1 MGIPVAGIPR
11 LPGAGSSA
19 RGQSGPKAR
28 PKVVADGQRVNIPA
42 LAWRVRRA
50 ASEKGSDEGQR
61 LSLVR
66 TGTSGP
72 SRGFARGK
80 AMRPCFPEK
89 RRPTETPA
97 VPKPTQVGGYKDT
110 KARERN
116 LVKELG
122 NIAP

>member
-1 MGIPVAGIPR
+1 MDMGSTFPNWWGFKFGSEKDSDGCQWLSPIRRGT
-11 LPGAGSSA
+11 AGSS
-19 RGQSGPKAR
+19 
-28 PKVVADGQRVNIPA
+28 V
-42 LAWRVRRA
+42 
-50 ASEKGSDEGQR
+50 
-61 LSLVR
+61 
-66 TGTSGP
+66 
-72 SRGFARGK
+72 GFARCK

-89 RRPTETPA
+89 SLRINPSA

>member
-1 MGIPVAGIPR
+1 MTGVNGYPLGLGATGVPSFR
-11 LPGAGSSA
+11 YAGS
-19 RGQSGPKAR
+19 
-28 PKVVADGQRVNIPA
+28 
-42 LAWRVRRA
+42 
-50 ASEKGSDEGQR
+50 
-61 LSLVR
+61 
-66 TGTSGP
+66 
-72 SRGFARGK
+72 K

-89 RRPTETPA
+89 SLRINPHP

>member
-1 MGIPVAGIPR
+1 ME
-11 LPGAGSSA
+11 GSS
-19 RGQSGPKAR
+19 
-28 PKVVADGQRVNIPA
+28 
-42 LAWRVRRA
+42 A
-50 ASEKGSDEGQR
+50 ASEKGSDEGQW

-66 TGTSGP
+66 IGRCGP

-80 AMRPCFPEK
+80 AMRPRFPEK
-89 RRPTETPA
+89 RRDTDMPA

>member
-1 MGIPVAGIPR
+1 MDSRSTFLHWRGFKFGSEKDSDGCQWLSPIRRGT
-11 LPGAGSSA
+11 AGSSF
-19 RGQSGPKAR
+19 
-28 PKVVADGQRVNIPA
+28 
-42 LAWRVRRA
+42 
-50 ASEKGSDEGQR
+50 
-61 LSLVR
+61 
-66 TGTSGP
+66 
-72 SRGFARGK
+72 GFARSK

-89 RRPTETPA
+89 SLRINPSA

>member
-1 MGIPVAGIPR
+1 MDGRSTFLHWRGFK
-11 LPGAGSSA
+11 LGSEKD
-19 RGQSGPKAR
+19 SGVGRWLSHAR
-28 PKVVADGQRVNIPA
+28 P
-42 LAWRVRRA
+42 
-50 ASEKGSDEGQR
+50 
-61 LSLVR
+61 
-66 TGTSGP
+66 GTAGP
-72 SRGFARGK
+72 SLRFAAGK

-89 RRPTETPA
+89 CRDTDMHP